1 MAETIPGF
9 EAVGWL
15 ALMAPPGTP
24 APLARKIS
32 DDLRS
37 VLAQPELQKRYE
49 DLGTYIRLT
58 TPEEL
63 DRLHSRAAANLAAG
77 DRRDGEED
85 QLKERTCVCCWALM
99 LLVAAIVH
107 PPASAQTFP
116 NAPVK
121 LIVTTG
127 AGGAPDVIARIV
139 AEGLSRHW
147 GQQVFVTNHP
157 GAAGSIGM
165 KVAGSSPPDGYTLL
179 FALSS
184 SFVALPEIAKDYPYD
199 LVRDFVSIGFVCEQ
213 PMAVAVPPSLGVNTL
228 GELIDH
234 VKKRPGEINVAV
246 LSRGGIPHLTS
257 EWIKLAA
264 GLEWTSIN
272 YPGTPAGL
280 SDVMGGRVQVIMDG
294 LPSLA
299 GAVNGGQLKLLAVG
313 AEKRL
318 PNRPETPTIAETLP
332 RIPRALGWFALM
344 GPPGTPEPVAKKIS
358 DDLRAVLNEPALKK
372 RFEDIASYIN
382 PMSPKELQDYIRTEQ
397 SLWKP
402 VIEQIATFKA
412 APK

>member
-1 MAETIPGF
+1 MRMRLLSAALLRTRSLIIAIAGLLAIGLAPTPH
-9 EAVGWL
+9 AV
-15 ALMAPPGTP
+15 
-24 APLARKIS
+24 
-32 DDLRS
+32 
-37 VLAQPELQKRYE
+37 
-49 DLGTYIRLT
+49 
-58 TPEEL
+58 
-63 DRLHSRAAANLAAG
+63 
-77 DRRDGEED
+77 
-85 QLKERTCVCCWALM
+85 
-99 LLVAAIVH
+99 
-107 PPASAQTFP
+107 AQTFP
-116 NAPVK
+116 NGPVK

-139 AEGLSRHW
+139 AEALSRHW

-199 LVRDFVSIGFVCEQ
+199 LVRDFVSIGYVCEQ
-213 PMAVAVPPSLGVNTL
+213 PMAVAVPASLGVNTL
-228 GELIDH
+228 GELIEY
-234 VKKRPGEINVAV
+234 VKKRPGQVNVAV
-246 LSRGGIPHLTS
+246 LSRGGIPHLAA
-257 EWIKLAA
+257 EWIKIAA

-299 GAVNGGQLKLLAVG
+299 GAISGGQLKLIAVG
-313 AEKRL
+313 SAKRL

-332 RIPRALGWFALM
+332 AIPRALGWFAVM

-358 DDLRAVLNEPALKK
+358 DDLRIVLGDPALKK
-372 RFEDIASYIN
+372 RFEDIASYTN
-382 PMSPKELQDYIRTEQ
+382 PMSPVELKDYIRTEQ
-397 SLWKP
+397 ALWKP

-412 APK
+412 APR